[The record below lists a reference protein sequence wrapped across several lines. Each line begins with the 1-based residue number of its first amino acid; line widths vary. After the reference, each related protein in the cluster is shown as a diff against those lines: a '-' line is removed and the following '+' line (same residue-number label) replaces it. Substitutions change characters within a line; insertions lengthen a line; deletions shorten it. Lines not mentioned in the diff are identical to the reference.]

1 MVLAFILAILVIIA
15 VPMIFSGAAIA
26 IPIGFFFGKGV
37 GFGIGAFVSFFV
49 AMSLMETLDIEKFT
63 DYFEQY
69 MPED

>member
-1 MVLAFILAILVIIA
+1 MA
-15 VPMIFSGAAIA
+15 VPMILSGVAVA

-49 AMSLMETLDIEKFT
+49 AMSLMETLDIDKFT
-63 DYFEQY
+63 DYFGQY